1 MASVKF
7 PNTLISHQLVASI
20 LQKSSYHMNM
30 GSHTTE
36 FDLTQVFI
44 NWKKKNSRHKRW
56 HISYSFMLKSK
67 SPHFTHALSKLLFC
81 TFESSKVPVTQPRVQ
96 HNVRTHLYEWMCL
109 WWFTGNVHH
118 LCLDIIISLLCLI
131 HSPAFAL
138 LGGVWNACLSPLC
151 CRGGK
156 NSRRQ

>member
-1 MASVKF
+1 MKWHQLSF
-7 PNTLISHQLVASI
+7 QTLISHQLAASI
-20 LQKSSYHMNM
+20 LQKSSCHMNM

-36 FDLTQVFI
+36 FDLRQVFI
-44 NWKKKNSRHKRW
+44 GWKRNRRHKRW
-56 HISYSFMLKSK
+56 HISYLFMFQSK
-67 SPHFTHALSKLLFC
+67 YPLPKLLFC
-81 TFESSKVPVTQPRVQ
+81 TYESSKVTVNQQRVQ
-96 HNVRTHLYEWMCL
+96 RHVRTHLYEWMCL

-138 LGGVWNACLSPLC
+138 LARVWNACLSPLSC
-151 CRGGK
+151 CGGK